1 MENKTQMK
9 KLYDIARSSRTTDEF
24 VSYIEYV
31 SQRVSF
37 SARDLAN
44 KIYKAAMTKY
54 DATIHERVGA
64 IKVNTDSVADQMYS
78 VKAFAR
84 KYGVMFD
91 YTFYLERLVLNGER
105 FDMTSALNRL
115 AETAITIYDMR
126 LRRKIDTTTGIT
138 IIGGYKDAV

>member
-9 KLYDIARSSRTTDEF
+9 KLYNIARSSRTTDEF
-24 VSYIEYV
+24 ISYIEYV
-31 SQRVSF
+31 SQGASF

-54 DATIHERVGA
+54 DAAVRERAGA

-78 VKAFAR
+78 VKALAM
-84 KYGVMFD
+84 KYGVMPD
-91 YTFYLERLVLNGER
+91 YTFYLERLVLNGEP
-105 FDMTSALNRL
+105 FDMASALNRL
-115 AETAITIYDMR
+115 TEAAITMCDMR

>member
-31 SQRVSF
+31 SQRASF

-54 DATIHERVGA
+54 DATIHERAGA

-84 KYGVMFD
+84 KYGVMSD
-91 YTFYLERLVLNGER
+91 YTFYLESLVLNGEQ

-115 AETAITIYDMR
+115 AETAITMYDMR
-126 LRRKIDTTTGIT
+126 LRRKIDTATGIT

>member
-1 MENKTQMK
+1 MENKTQIK

-24 VSYIEYV
+24 ISYIEYV
-31 SQRVSF
+31 SQGTSF

-54 DATIHERVGA
+54 DATLRERVDA

-78 VKAFAR
+78 VKAFAIR
-84 KYGVMFD
+84 YGLMSD
-91 YTFYLERLVLNGER
+91 YAFYLERLVILGEQ

-115 AETAITIYDMR
+115 TEAAITMYDMR
-126 LRRKIDTTTGIT
+126 LRRKIDILTGIT

>member
-9 KLYDIARSSRTTDEF
+9 KLYDIARASRTTDEF
-24 VSYIEYV
+24 ISYIEYV
-31 SQRVSF
+31 SQGASF

-44 KIYKAAMTKY
+44 KIYIAAMAKY
-54 DATIHERVGA
+54 DATLRGRVDA

-78 VKAFAR
+78 VKALAIR
-84 KYGVMFD
+84 YGLMSD
-91 YTFYLERLVLNGER
+91 YTFYLERLVLNGEP

-115 AETAITIYDMR
+115 TEAAITMYDMR
-126 LRRKIDTTTGIT
+126 LRRKIDILTGIT